1 MRDDL
6 PAVLPQ
12 WLIKQRWFAGKG
24 RPLAGAAVESD
35 LLVEDWDAAR
45 LHSVLVRVDYATGPS
60 EHYQLLLGVRREL
73 IPRLGYAGIGQLPSG
88 ETVYDAVH
96 DPDLMGAVLRRIAE
110 QRSLPGLTFSQLSVG
125 DVPSSIQVDLP
136 ARLNTAEQ
144 SNTSVIYGDT
154 YILKLFRRVAPGI
167 NPDLEITRALALTGS
182 EHVAPPL
189 GWIEGEV
196 EGASA
201 TLGLLQPFFISA
213 TEGWALATT
222 SVRDLY
228 AEGDLHAGEV
238 GGDFAPESERLGVAT
253 AQVHADLARAL
264 GVAPAGADY
273 LRRLTAAMTARLR
286 AAVEAVP
293 ALAPH
298 ARQVQMAFEAARDLP
313 EAHAQPTTPPLTVQ
327 RIHGDFHLG
336 QVLRVDSGWILLDFE
351 GEPVKPL
358 SERQQPDSPLRD
370 VAGMLRSFDYA
381 ARFLLAD
388 RARNAT
394 LEFRATEWAQR
405 NRDAFCD
412 GYAQSAGSDP
422 RDRAPLLRAYE
433 LDKAVYEVVYEARH
447 RPAWLAIPLNSIERL
462 VKQL

>member
-1 MRDDL
+1 M
-6 PAVLPQ
+6 
-12 WLIKQRWFAGKG
+12 
-24 RPLAGAAVESD
+24 
-35 LLVEDWDAAR
+35 
-45 LHSVLVRVDYATGPS
+45 
-60 EHYQLLLGVRREL
+60 
-73 IPRLGYAGIGQLPSG
+73 GYAGIGQLPSG

-167 NPDLEITRALALTGS
+167 NPDLEITRALALAGS

-264 GVAPAGADY
+264 GVAP
-273 LRRLTAAMTARLR
+273 
-286 AAVEAVP
+286 VEAVP

-298 ARQVQMAFEAARDLP
+298 ARKVQMAFEAARDLP